1 MGKFRLRTKFLFSL
15 VLVGVGLTAGALL
28 VARQTAE
35 QQVRLQINQD
45 LRNSVYSF
53 RNVQKLREMSL
64 ARSAELLADLPIL
77 KALMTTHHVATIQ
90 DASQEQW
97 NLAGSDL
104 LVLAD
109 REGQVAALHARASDF
124 DRAEAQEAV
133 SSSLSLG
140 QGNHWWFCEKHL
152 FEVSIQPIYV
162 GERSAGNIEGYLV
175 LGYEIDD
182 AVARELSQVAASQ
195 VAFLYGHT
203 LVRSTLSP
211 SQETELTQHADLS
224 SNDALQAREIQ
235 LGQERFLATKVD
247 LAPGQNPVVQLA
259 VLKSLDQATSFL
271 GRLNRLLVTL
281 GLLAVVLGGIMVYI
295 FSHTL
300 TRPLGTLVEGV
311 RALGKGDYDYP
322 VAVRGSDEVAEVTA
336 SFLRMRTSLQETQR
350 KLLESE
356 RLATI
361 GRMASSISHD
371 LRHSLAAV
379 MANAEFLSDNNRGKT
394 ERDEL
399 YREILLAIQQMT
411 DLIDSLLEF
420 SRTRES
426 LRPTYGDLEDV
437 IERSVQS
444 VRSHPEF
451 QSIRISVHKDGPTD
465 GWFDARKLERVFQ
478 NLLINACEAVS
489 PDRGQVRIEIHTNNS
504 AFEVRV
510 ADNGRGIP
518 DLVRE
523 RLFEPFVSHG
533 KENGTGLG
541 LTVVQKIIQD
551 HGGDVAVEC
560 SSAEGTVFRIVLPGS
575 RGTPIASATGDGV
588 AKTAVRIEAAE

>member
-35 QQVRLQINQD
+35 QQVRLQIKQD
-45 LRNSVYSF
+45 LRNSVYTF
-53 RNVQKLREMSL
+53 RNVQKLREKSL
-64 ARSAELLADLPIL
+64 SRSAELIADLPVL
-77 KALMTTHHVATIQ
+77 EAVMTTHHVATIQ
-90 DASQEQW
+90 DASQDQW

-109 REGQVAALHARASDF
+109 RAGQVVALHAKAADF
-124 DRAEAQEAV
+124 DRAEAQESV
-133 SSSLSLG
+133 SSSLGLG
-140 QGNHWWFCEKHL
+140 PGNHWWFCERHL
-152 FEVSIQPIYV
+152 FEVSIQPIYA
-162 GERSAGNIEGYLV
+162 GERSEKNIEGYLV

-195 VAFLYGHT
+195 VAFLYGST

-211 SQETELTQHADLS
+211 SQETELVQHSDLS
-224 SNDALQAREIQ
+224 SNSALEAKEIQ
-235 LGQERFLATKVD
+235 LGQEHFLATKVD
-247 LAPGQNPVVQLA
+247 LAPGQTPGVQLA

-281 GLLAVVLGGIMVYI
+281 GVVAVVLGGIMVFI

-311 RALGKGDYDYP
+311 RALGKGDYEFP
-322 VAVRGSDEVAEVTA
+322 LAVRGSDEVAEVTA
-336 SFLRMRTSLQETQR
+336 AFLRMRSSLQESQR
-350 KLLESE
+350 KLIEAE

-361 GRMASSISHD
+361 GQMASSISHD

-379 MANAEFLSDNNRGKT
+379 MANAEFLSDNNRSKT

-411 DLIDSLLEF
+411 DLIESLLEF

-426 LRPTYGDLEDV
+426 LRPTYGDLEDAV
-437 IERSVQS
+437 ERSVQS
-444 VRSHPEF
+444 VRANPEY
-451 QSIRISVHKDGPTD
+451 QPIHISIHKDGPTD
-465 GWFDARKLERVFQ
+465 GWFDSRKLERAFQ

-489 PDRGQVRIEIHTNNS
+489 PGHGEIRIEIHANQH

-518 DLVRE
+518 ELVQG

-541 LTVVQKIIQD
+541 LTVVQKIVQD
-551 HGGDVAVEC
+551 HGGDVRVERT
-560 SSAEGTVFRIVLPGS
+560 SSEGTVFLIVLPGS
-575 RGTPIASATGDGV
+575 RGTPIASSTGDGV
-588 AKTAVRIEAAE
+588 AKTVARMEAAE

>member
-45 LRNSVYSF
+45 LRNSVSTF
-53 RNVQKLREMSL
+53 HNVQKLREKSL
-64 ARSAELLADLPIL
+64 SRSAELIADLPIL
-77 KALMTTHHVATIQ
+77 EALMTTHHVATIQ
-90 DASQEQW
+90 DGSQGQW
-97 NLAGSDL
+97 NLSGSDL

-109 REGQVAALHARASDF
+109 RSGQVVALHAKAADF
-124 DRAEAQEAV
+124 DRAEAQESLT
-133 SSSLSLG
+133 SSFGLG

-152 FEVSIQPIYV
+152 FEVSIQPIYA
-162 GERSAGNIEGYLV
+162 GERSEGNIEGYLV

-195 VAFLYGHT
+195 VAFLYGST

-211 SQETELTQHADLS
+211 LQETELVRHPDLS
-224 SNDALQAREIQ
+224 SDSALEAREIQ
-235 LGQERFLATKVD
+235 LGQERFLATRVD
-247 LAPGQNPVVQLA
+247 LAPGQAPGVQLA

-271 GRLNRLLVTL
+271 GRLNRLMVTL
-281 GLLAVVLGGIMVYI
+281 GLVAVVLGGIMVFI

-300 TRPLGTLVEGV
+300 TRPLGTLVEGA
-311 RALGKGDYDYP
+311 RALGKGDYEYP
-322 VAVRGSDEVAEVTA
+322 MAVRGKDEVAEVTA
-336 SFLRMRTSLQETQR
+336 AFLRMRTSLQESQR
-350 KLLESE
+350 KLIEAE

-361 GRMASSISHD
+361 GQMASSISHD

-379 MANAEFLSDNNRGKT
+379 MANAEFLSDNDRSKT

-426 LRPTYGDLEDV
+426 LRPTYGDLEDA

-444 VRSHPEF
+444 VRANPEF
-451 QSIRISVHKDGPTD
+451 QSVQISIQKDGPTD
-465 GWFDARKLERVFQ
+465 GWFDARKLERAFQ

-489 PDRGQVRIEIHTNNS
+489 QKRGEIRIDIHSNEN

-518 DLVRE
+518 ELVQG
-523 RLFEPFVSHG
+523 RLFEPFVSYG

-541 LTVVQKIIQD
+541 LTVVQKIVQD
-551 HGGDVAVEC
+551 HGGDVTVERT
-560 SSAEGTVFRIVLPGS
+560 SPEGTVFLIVLPGT
-575 RGTPIASATGDGV
+575 RGTPIASSSGDGV
-588 AKTAVRIEAAE
+588 KTVARMEAAE